1 MKRKASPWTRG
12 FFLLLVLVPASVLVE
27 GIWFLTVLRPTAP
40 PASADAVVI
49 FTGGPGRLESG
60 AKWTERL
67 GSKNLIVSRD
77 ASRYVEGI
85 VRKAADLR
93 GVRVIVDGDA
103 RTTDGNARFAAGE
116 LRRLGAKDAVLV
128 TSWYHL
134 PRAAF
139 LLRFYLLGSGVRIH
153 SLGAEQAPAAAWTSP
168 LIQVEF
174 LKLWGSLG
182 RVALDQV
189 GIRDWPTPGQ

>member
-1 MKRKASPWTRG
+1 MTLSRFRWIHAVALVAALFLSAILAEGFWFTAS
-12 FFLLLVLVPASVLVE
+12 
-27 GIWFLTVLRPTAP
+27 LRPSAP
-40 PASADAVVI
+40 PATTDAVVV

-67 GSKNLIVSRD
+67 GSKTLIVSRD
-77 ASRYVEGI
+77 ASRYVDGI

-134 PRAAF
+134 PRAGF
-139 LLRFYLLGSGVRIH
+139 LLRLYLLGSGIRVY
-153 SLGAEQAPAAAWTSP
+153 SLGAEPAPEKPWTSP
-168 LIQVEF
+168 TLQLEF
-174 LKLWGSLG
+174 LKFWGSLG
-182 RVALDQV
+182 RVALDRLGV
-189 GIRDWPTPGQ
+189 ENWPTPGQ